1 MNYTKNGIIRTFN
14 SVLKIFIRRD
24 RVNIVFI
31 QGKIIS
37 DIEFNFIINKKN
49 ISIAIFEAEL
59 LNKSI
64 VKIKAYNE
72 LADYCYSKLNKNVVV
87 FMEGYLNSN
96 MEIIWKKL

>member
-1 MNYTKNGIIRTFN
+1 MNYTKNGIIKICN
-14 SVLKIFIRRD
+14 SVLKIFIRRK

-31 QGKIIS
+31 EGKIIS
-37 DIEFNFIINKKN
+37 DIEFNFIINSPN
-49 ISIAIFEAEL
+49 LSIAIFEVKL

-72 LADYCYSKLNKNVVV
+72 LADYCYSKLNKNDVV
-87 FMEGYLNSN
+87 FIEGYLNSN